1 MPIYRLLCEDCNK
14 TIERLCIIDEYVK
27 CRKCGKVMRR
37 LPTQSSFILKGDGW
51 ANDGYTGRGEL

>member
-27 CRKCGKVMRR
+27 CGKVMKR
-37 LPTQSSFILKGDGW
+37 LPVQTSFILKGDGW
-51 ANDGYTGRGEL
+51 AEDGYTGGGNNAR